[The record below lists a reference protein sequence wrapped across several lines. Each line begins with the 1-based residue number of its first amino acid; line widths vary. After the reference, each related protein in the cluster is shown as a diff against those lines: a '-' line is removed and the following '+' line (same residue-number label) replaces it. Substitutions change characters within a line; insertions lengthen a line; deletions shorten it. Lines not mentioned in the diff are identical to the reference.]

1 MSSKLR
7 PSSGALCFAFVIS
20 IGFLSIQSRSCSAA
34 GSDDHSYLPP
44 WMLNEGGT
52 VKKVDENADPPRTPL
67 VEDVQPGHGEVLP
80 VKTNEPNST
89 DLTVKATQART
100 KVVGFIS
107 NLFKRSIR
115 FATGE

>member
-7 PSSGALCFAFVIS
+7 PSFVAFCFAFVIS
-20 IGFLSIQSRSCSAA
+20 IGFLSIQSCSAA

-44 WMLNEGGT
+44 WMLNEDGT
-52 VKKVDENADPPRTPL
+52 IKKVDEKADPPRTPR
-67 VEDVQPGHGEVLP
+67 VEEVHPGQAEVLP

-89 DLTVKATQART
+89 NLTVKATQART

-115 FATGE
+115 FAAGD